1 MEELQNL
8 IKFLKTKGLKDQ
20 KIPLDVWVG
29 IIEYFASKQETKQ
42 CDIPVVSQQRE
53 LFGERYPMTS
63 DQPAQIDCR
72 MTDCRFHKNGACKN
86 VAPALTFDENKTTC
100 WTRISEPNCG

>member
-29 IIEYFASKQETKQ
+29 IIEYFASKQEPKQ
-42 CDIPVVSQQRE
+42 CDIAVVMPRTFSKEALKKAYIQGYRKRAINSE
-53 LFGERYPMTS
+53 LKY
-63 DQPAQIDCR
+63 
-72 MTDCRFHKNGACKN
+72 
-86 VAPALTFDENKTTC
+86 DE
-100 WTRISEPNCG
+100 ISEQYAINEFKNWFENLYEA

>member
-8 IKFLKTKGLKDQ
+8 IKFLKNKGLKDQ

-42 CDIPVVSQQRE
+42 CDIHIVVKSLPTSKEMTDVVSDISIQAKRSNDE
-53 LFGERYPMTS
+53 LDIASYGIGF
-63 DQPAQIDCR
+63 IDGYR
-72 MTDCRFHKNGACKN
+72 WT
-86 VAPALTFDENKTTC
+86 VEN
-100 WTRISEPNCG
+100 SEK

>member
-29 IIEYFASKQETKQ
+29 IIEYFASKQKPEQ
-42 CDIPVVSQQRE
+42 CDIAVVSHCADE
-53 LFGERYPMTS
+53 LEPIIANITELGFTTPS
-63 DQPAQIDCR
+63 DHGIIKLELPYQYYKLKGWKKGDKIEIK
-72 MTDCRFHKNGACKN
+72 H
-86 VAPALTFDENKTTC
+86 
-100 WTRISEPNCG
+100 CG

>member
-20 KIPLDVWVG
+20 KIPLDVWIG

-42 CDIPVVSQQRE
+42 CDIHVVRQSLPKQLSNAAYLNARE
-53 LFGERYPMTS
+53 MSYKDFVTWW
-63 DQPAQIDCR
+63 
-72 MTDCRFHKNGACKN
+72 
-86 VAPALTFDENKTTC
+86 DEQF
-100 WTRISEPNCG
+100 

>member
-29 IIEYFASKQETKQ
+29 IIEYFASKQEPKQ

-53 LFGERYPMTS
+53 L
-63 DQPAQIDCR
+63 
-72 MTDCRFHKNGACKN
+72 
-86 VAPALTFDENKTTC
+86 
-100 WTRISEPNCG
+100 